1 MPRVTIPSIRD
12 SFHPRGLCG
21 LVRRGSGGDS
31 SPLTTAQLSPAC
43 PTQCL
48 LPSCEVLGKWLIKS
62 ESQGQGRHLRW
73 SAACTLLLAVCL
85 WEMGPVW
92 SGVPFGSPFSHFQG
106 SSAGDTFQKGQG
118 LALMENPALR
128 YQLPPDFLP
137 ALVEQLLAHL
147 AVICSHHTFLSP
159 WGSL

>member
-1 MPRVTIPSIRD
+1 MPRVTRPSIRD

-31 SPLTTAQLSPAC
+31 SPLITAQLSPAC

-85 WEMGPVW
+85 WGQ
-92 SGVPFGSPFSHFQG
+92 SGRECLLAPLLSFPRKLGG
-106 SSAGDTFQKGQG
+106 RRGDTFQKGQG

-137 ALVEQLLAHL
+137 AL
-147 AVICSHHTFLSP
+147 I
-159 WGSL
+159 